1 MSNYEPP
8 AAPPPP
14 GGGYGGPPPAGPPG
28 GGFGGPPPG
37 GPPGGG
43 YGGPPG
49 GGFGGPPG
57 GGYGQPQ
64 QWDVGAAVSYGW
76 SKFQANMGQM
86 ILAALAIFA
95 GIVVIYGIAL
105 VAIILPAGDSDY
117 ACRFNDAGEYV
128 CSGDTGGLG
137 FLSLIVLALLYVVFF
152 IYAQVIGAG
161 LIRESLA
168 VTEGRSFS
176 TAGVFKFQNIGNVIV
191 TSLLVGVGTFIGTIL
206 CVIPG
211 IIFGFMTMFSL
222 FFVVD
227 KNLAPVDA
235 IKASID
241 LVKNNVGST
250 IIWYLVAY
258 VIALVGAILCGVGL
272 LAAIPVILLGS
283 AFTYKKLTGQP
294 VAP

>member
-1 MSNYEPP
+1 MSNYQPP
-8 AAPPPP
+8 APPPPP
-14 GGGYGGPPPAGPPG
+14 GGGGGYGAPPPA
-28 GGFGGPPPG
+28 

-43 YGGPPG
+43 YGGPPSG
-49 GGFGGPPG
+49 GYGGPPAG
-57 GGYGQPQ
+57 AQP
-64 QWDVGAAVSYGW
+64 WDVGSAVNYGW

-95 GIVVIYGIAL
+95 GAVLIYGIAF

-117 ACRFNDAGEYV
+117 SCEFNNSGEYV
-128 CSGDTGGLG
+128 CSGDNGGLG
-137 FLSLIVLALLYVVFF
+137 ILALIVLALLYVVFF

-161 LIRESLA
+161 LIREALA
-168 VTEGRSFS
+168 VTEGRPFT

-191 TSLLVGVGTFIGTIL
+191 TSLLVGAGTFIGTIL
-206 CVIPG
+206 CVLPG
-211 IIFGFMTMFSL
+211 IIFGFLTMFSL

-227 KNLAPVDA
+227 KNLSPVDA

-241 LVKNNVGST
+241 LVKNNVGTT

-258 VIALVGAILCGVGL
+258 VIALVGAVLCGVGL
-272 LAAIPVILLGS
+272 LVAIPVILVGT

>member
-8 AAPPPP
+8 APPPPP

-28 GGFGGPPPG
+28 GGYGGPPQ
-37 GPPGGG
+37 GGG

-49 GGFGGPPG
+49 GG
-57 GGYGQPQ
+57 YGNQPA
-64 QWDVGAAVSYGW
+64 QWDVGSAVSYGW

-95 GIVVIYGIAL
+95 GVVVLYAIAL
-105 VAIILPAGDSDY
+105 FAIILPANSSDY
-117 ACRFNDAGEYV
+117 ECKFDADGAYN
-128 CSGDTGGLG
+128 CTGDAGGLG
-137 FLSLIVLALLYVVFF
+137 ILSLIVLALLYVLFF

-161 LIRESLA
+161 LIRESIG
-168 VTEGRSFS
+168 VTQGRPFS
-176 TAGVFKFQNIGNVIV
+176 TAGVFKFEKIGNVIV
-191 TSLLVGVGTFIGTIL
+191 TSLLVGLGTFIGTIL

-211 IIFGFMTMFSL
+211 IIFGFMTMYSL

-227 KNLAPVDA
+227 KNLSPVDA

-258 VIALVGAILCGVGL
+258 VIVLVGALLCGIGL
-272 LAAIPVILLGS
+272 LAAIPVVLLGS
-283 AFTYKKLTGQP
+283 AYTYKKLLNEP

>member
-105 VAIILPAGDSDY
+105 VAIILPAGNSDY
-117 ACRFNDAGEYV
+117 ECKFNDAGEYV
-128 CSGDTGGLG
+128 CSGDSGGYG

-152 IYAQVIGAG
+152 VYAQVIGAG

-168 VTEGRSFS
+168 VTEGRQFS

-191 TSLLVGVGTFIGTIL
+191 TSLLVGLGTFIGTIL

-227 KNLAPVDA
+227 KNLSPVDA

>member
-8 AAPPPP
+8 APPPPP

-28 GGFGGPPPG
+28 GYGGPPPA

-43 YGGPPG
+43 YGAPPPGAPGGYGAPG
-49 GGFGGPPG
+49 GGA
-57 GGYGQPQ
+57 

-95 GIVVIYGIAL
+95 GAVVIYGIAFL
-105 VAIILPAGDSDY
+105 AIILPASDSDY
-117 ACRFNDAGEYV
+117 ECKFDADGTYR
-128 CSGDTGGLG
+128 CSGDAGGLG
-137 FLSLIVLALLYVVFF
+137 FLGLVVLALLYVVFF
-152 IYAQVIGAG
+152 VYAQVIGAG
-161 LIRESLA
+161 LIREALG
-168 VTEGRSFS
+168 VTQGRAFS

-191 TSLLVGVGTFIGTIL
+191 TSLLVGLGTFIGTIL

-211 IIFGFMTMFSL
+211 IIFAFMTMYSL

-227 KNLAPVDA
+227 KNLSPVDA

-258 VIALVGAILCGVGL
+258 VIILVGAVLCGVGL
-272 LAAIPVILLGS
+272 LVAIPVVLVGS
-283 AFTYKKLTGQP
+283 AFTYRKLLGEP